1 MLQAQQV
8 LQGRYQLQ
16 QQLGQNP
23 GRQTWLAQDV
33 EVSPAESVIVKL
45 LAFNPQ
51 MQWDEFKLFER
62 EAQVLK
68 QLNHPRIPRYRDY
81 FSLDKDTGAG
91 LCWFGLV
98 QQYIPGT
105 SVQQLLKQGKRFPE
119 TEVQKI
125 AKEVLEILIYLHG
138 LDPPVVHRD
147 IKPSNLILGD
157 DGKVYLVDFGAVQD
171 TAAAEGVTFT
181 VVGTTGYAPLEQFW
195 GRTVPASDL
204 YALGATLI
212 HLLTGTA
219 PADLPSRNLR
229 IQFRDR
235 ISLNPRFTRWIEVLT
250 EPDLEQRFTQAAEA
264 LEALRTN
271 RYPKTSIP
279 TIPQPAGSRVQ
290 LKKSP
295 TQLSIKIPRRKR
307 SLLDIIKLGGNLILT
322 VGSLPF
328 VLLQLL
334 LIVGLVIGLFFT
346 FFSQNNIIFFFIIL
360 ILTFI
365 LGWST
370 MATSQELT
378 RVQDEIAQALR
389 HLFGHDCLRF
399 DKKYF
404 VIERQLFGLIYL
416 RQVAEISQIKKLHQI
431 PFEEL
436 TIQTRMLSYSFAQ
449 DLTESERDWLFQEIQ
464 DWLNHRG

>member
-45 LAFNPQ
+45 LAFHPQ

-250 EPDLEQRFTQAAEA
+250 EPDLEQRFTQASQA

-295 TQLSIKIPRRKR
+295 NQLSLKIPRRER

-328 VLLQLL
+328 VLLQFLI
-334 LIVGLVIGLFFT
+334 IVGLVIGLFLTLFY
-346 FFSQNNIIFFFIIL
+346 SIFLFFIFL
-360 ILTFI
+360 IVTLI
-365 LGWST
+365 LGWSA

-378 RVQDEIAQALR
+378 RVQDEVAQALR
-389 HLFGHDCLRF
+389 NLFGHDCLQF
-399 DKKYF
+399 DRKYF
-404 VIERQLFGLIYL
+404 VIERQLFGLSYL
-416 RQVAEISQIKKLHQI
+416 RQVEEISQIKNLQQI

-464 DWLNHRG
+464 DWLNYRG

>member
-68 QLNHPRIPRYRDY
+68 QLNHSRIPRYRDY

-157 DGKVYLVDFGAVQD
+157 DGLVYLVDFGAVQD

-250 EPDLEQRFTQAAEA
+250 EPDLEQRFTQASEA

-295 TQLSIKIPRRKR
+295 NQLSLKIPRRER

-328 VLLQLL
+328 VLLQVLI
-334 LIVGLVIGLFFT
+334 IVGLVISLFLTLFYSIFLFF
-346 FFSQNNIIFFFIIL
+346 IFL
-360 ILTFI
+360 IVTLI
-365 LGWST
+365 LGWSA

-378 RVQDEIAQALR
+378 RVQDEVAQALR
-389 HLFGHDCLRF
+389 NLFGHDCLHF

-404 VIERQLFGLIYL
+404 VIERQLFGLSYL
-416 RQVAEISQIKKLHQI
+416 RQVEEISQIKNLQQI

>member
-68 QLNHPRIPRYRDY
+68 QLNHSRIPRYRDY

-250 EPDLEQRFTQAAEA
+250 EPDLEQRFTQASEA

-295 TQLSIKIPRRKR
+295 NQLSLKIPRRER

-328 VLLQLL
+328 VLLQFLI
-334 LIVGLVIGLFFT
+334 IVGLVIGLFST
-346 FFSQNNIIFFFIIL
+346 FFYSIFLFFIFL
-360 ILTFI
+360 IVTLL
-365 LGWST
+365 LGWSV

-378 RVQDEIAQALR
+378 RVQDEVAQALR
-389 HLFGHDCLRF
+389 NLFGHDCLHF

-404 VIERQLFGLIYL
+404 VIERQ
-416 RQVAEISQIKKLHQI
+416 
-431 PFEEL
+431 
-436 TIQTRMLSYSFAQ
+436 
-449 DLTESERDWLFQEIQ
+449 
-464 DWLNHRG
+464 

>member
-68 QLNHPRIPRYRDY
+68 QLNHFRIPRYRDY

-138 LDPPVVHRD
+138 LEPPVVHRD

-171 TAAAEGVTFT
+171 TAPAEGVTFT

-219 PADLPSRNLR
+219 PADLPARNLR

-250 EPDLEQRFTQAAEA
+250 EPDLEQRFTQASQAI
-264 LEALRTN
+264 EALRTN

-279 TIPQPAGSRVQ
+279 TIPQPAGSPVQ

-295 TQLSIKIPRRKR
+295 NQLSIKIPRRER
-307 SLLDIIKLGGNLILT
+307 SLLDIIKLGGNLILA

-328 VLLQLL
+328 VLLQFFI
-334 LIVGLVIGLFFT
+334 IVGLVIGLFLT
-346 FFSQNNIIFFFIIL
+346 FFYSIFLFFIFL
-360 ILTFI
+360 IVTLL
-365 LGWST
+365 LGWSV

-378 RVQDEIAQALR
+378 RVQEDVAQALGN
-389 HLFGHDCLRF
+389 LFGHDCLHF

-404 VIERQLFGLIYL
+404 VIERQLFGLSYL
-416 RQVAEISQIKKLHQI
+416 RQVEEISQIKNIQQI

-436 TIQTRMLSYSFAQ
+436 TIKTRMLSYSFAQ
-449 DLTESERDWLFQEIQ
+449 DLTESDRDWLFQEIQ
-464 DWLNHRG
+464 DWLNHRD